1 MSIKLEIAKLSWAE
15 QMMMRIKLS
24 IFPLII
30 FLLIIIIIIIVII
43 IIILILPMYTML
55 LPGRIVMSF

>member
-1 MSIKLEIAKLSWAE
+1 
-15 QMMMRIKLS
+15 MMMRIKLS